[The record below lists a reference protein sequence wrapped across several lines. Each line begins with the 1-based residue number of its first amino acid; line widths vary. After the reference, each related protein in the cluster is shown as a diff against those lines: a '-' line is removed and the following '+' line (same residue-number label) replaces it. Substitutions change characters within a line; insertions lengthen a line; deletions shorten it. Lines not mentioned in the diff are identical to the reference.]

1 MATPRSVNKS
11 WAVLFGRSKGDP
23 DEAANFLSSL
33 SPERRKALGRVESR
47 QMGRLRS
54 RMVPRIGDRPK
65 TRWAV

>member
-1 MATPRSVNKS
+1 MAVPRSVNKS
-11 WAVLFGRSKGDP
+11 WAVLLGRSKGDP
-23 DEAANFLSSL
+23 DEAAGFLSSL

-54 RMVPRIGDRPK
+54 RMAYRIGDRSK